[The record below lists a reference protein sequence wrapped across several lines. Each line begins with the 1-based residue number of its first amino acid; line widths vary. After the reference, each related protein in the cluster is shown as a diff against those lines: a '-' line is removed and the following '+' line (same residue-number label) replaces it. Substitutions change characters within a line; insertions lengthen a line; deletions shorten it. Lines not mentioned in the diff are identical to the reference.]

1 MGDGLVALD
10 PTLSVLAWSSL
21 AAFAAGLGI
30 FPRALRGRMPLTM
43 LGWANALAAGLMLG
57 VAYVL
62 LTEGLRDDIVFG
74 ALGAVLGLAFVQLTH
89 ALTGTAELDL
99 NAIDEVGSAYGYQ
112 VVLVNTLH
120 AASEGVAIGVAM
132 VVSVPFGISTAVALA
147 LHNIPEGM
155 VLTEI
160 LAGRGVRLIHAA
172 ALAVAANLNQV
183 LLAVV
188 TFAVVGAAPALL
200 PWVLGFAVG
209 ALVQLVLA
217 ELLPESYRQAGH
229 TSIAVVALLAMGMV
243 VALGGVAP

>member
-1 MGDGLVALD
+1 MVDLD
-10 PTLSVLAWSSL
+10 PTLTVLAWASL
-21 AAFAAGLGI
+21 AALSAGLGVL
-30 FPRALRGRMPLTM
+30 PRAVHGRMPLKV
-43 LGWANALAAGLMLG
+43 LGWGNALAAGLMLG

-62 LTEGLRDDIVFG
+62 LTEGLQDGIVFG
-74 ALGAVLGLAFVQLTH
+74 AIGAVAGLAFVQLTH

-99 NAIDEVGSAYGYQ
+99 NALDEVDPAYGYQ

-120 AASEGVAIGVAM
+120 AAYEGVAIGTAM
-132 VVSVPFGISTAVALA
+132 IVSVPFGISTAVALA
-147 LHNIPEGM
+147 LHNVPEGM
-155 VLTEI
+155 ILTEI
-160 LAGRGVRLIHAA
+160 LAARRVRLLHAA
-172 ALAVAANLNQV
+172 ALAVATNLNQV

-200 PWVLGFAVG
+200 PWALGFAVG